1 MSFEYDPKKIKSTM
15 SDLSSFSVQNPKQI
29 IGYLLLLIK
38 NKSLLGVRFGENNE
52 SYITT
57 LLGID
62 EKNNTLVLDYGPKE
76 DLNQRI
82 LNAKKVAIDTDY
94 IGIKVSFTGTG
105 LKKIT
110 YKGEAAFSMPIP
122 GSIFWM
128 QRREYY
134 RVKSPLS
141 SPSFCQ
147 LILEDGKT
155 VNLKL
160 HDISLSGFAML
171 NVSKEISDLLIV
183 GTPFS
188 QCKLILSGAGE
199 GMISF
204 EICNKYI
211 INPDKTQKIQKIG
224 CKFIKL
230 TRSVEDVIQNYMQQV
245 QRDDLQKE

>member
-1 MSFEYDPKKIKSTM
+1 M
-15 SDLSSFSVQNPKQI
+15 SDISSFSIQNSKQI
-29 IGYLLLLIK
+29 VSHL
-38 NKSLLGVRFGENNE
+38 SLLVKSKCLISARFGASNE

-62 EKNNTLVLDYGPKE
+62 EKNNAVVLDYGPKE

-82 LNAKKVAIDTDY
+82 LNAGKVAFDADY
-94 IGIKVSFTGTG
+94 NGIKVSFAGTA

-110 YKGEAAFSMPIP
+110 HKGDTAFSMPIP
-122 GSIFWM
+122 KSLYWM

-141 SPSFCQ
+141 KPSYCQ
-147 LILEDGKT
+147 LIIEGKKP

-160 HDISLSGFAML
+160 YDISLTGFAML
-171 NVSKEISDLLIV
+171 NVSREVSDLLIP
-183 GTPFS
+183 GNTLE
-188 QCKLILSGAGE
+188 QCKLILAEAGE

-204 EICNKYI
+204 EICAKYI
-211 INPDKTQKIQKIG
+211 INPDKLQKIQKIG

-230 TRSVEDVIQNYMQQV
+230 ARPVEEIIQRYMQQI
-245 QRDDLQKE
+245 QREDLQKE